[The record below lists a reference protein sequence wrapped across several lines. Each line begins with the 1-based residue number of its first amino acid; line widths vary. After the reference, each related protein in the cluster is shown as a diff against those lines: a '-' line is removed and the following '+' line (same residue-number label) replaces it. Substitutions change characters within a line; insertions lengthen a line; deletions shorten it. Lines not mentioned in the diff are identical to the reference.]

1 MYNICKCTHMNVQA
15 EKEREGGEEGE
26 RIQNSGIWK
35 FTAAIATLDG
45 GGIKRSYSR

>member
-1 MYNICKCTHMNVQA
+1 MYRQK
-15 EKEREGGEEGE
+15 KRGREGGEEGK

-45 GGIKRSYSR
+45 GE